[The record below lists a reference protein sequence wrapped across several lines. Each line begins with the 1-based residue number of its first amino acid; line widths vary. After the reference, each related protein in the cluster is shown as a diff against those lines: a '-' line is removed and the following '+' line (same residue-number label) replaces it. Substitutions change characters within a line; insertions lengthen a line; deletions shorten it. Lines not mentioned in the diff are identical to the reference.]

1 MKKKN
6 VFVTMAMAATIL
18 SFPVMI
24 SSCHEDDDE
33 KQEQP
38 VIINVT
44 GVTLDTHEKSLFAKD
59 ELQLTATITP
69 INATNQNITWK
80 SGDYAIATVSNTGLV
95 TAISAGETYI
105 YALAENGLFSD
116 SCLISIVP
124 GIKIEDKEFLSALI
138 KDTEINTDKDSF
150 ITRTEAEAVKSL
162 DLSSKSISSLEGIEY
177 FSNLEELN
185 CSENKLSA
193 LDVTKLTKLNYLK
206 CNDNKI
212 AALDLSKNTKLTYL
226 HCAKNELTSL
236 NIKSCPDLETVI
248 CGNQASSLTLNV
260 TVDQYNK
267 VWKEK
272 YTNSNNKNVLI
283 ALNVFEN
290 AVFQSA
296 AFDKNLK
303 NGESAKISKDESSFS
318 FRLYNEET
326 NENITFFENSVLNSL
341 EWTSSDESI
350 ATLAPSVTGSD
361 ESYSILTKVS
371 LHAIGK
377 TTITAKDGEGNTIS
391 FELEVTK

>member
-6 VFVTMAMAATIL
+6 VFVTMAMAATML

-24 SSCHEDDDE
+24 SSCHDDDDE
-33 KQEQP
+33 KKEQP

-44 GVTLDTHEKSLFAKD
+44 GISLDTHEKSLYAKD

-69 INATNQNITWK
+69 INSTNQNITWK

-116 SCLISIVP
+116 SCLVSIVP
-124 GIKIEDKEFLSALI
+124 GIKIEDKDFLSALLSDA
-138 KDTEINTDKDSF
+138 KINTDKDSF
-150 ITRTEAEAVKSL
+150 ITRTEAEAVKTL
-162 DLSSKSISSLEGIEY
+162 DLSSKSISSLAGIEF

-193 LDVTKLTKLNYLK
+193 LDVTKLTNLNYLK

-212 AALDLSKNTKLTYL
+212 ATLDLSKNSKLIYL
-226 HCAKNELTSL
+226 HCAKNELTAL
-236 NIKSCPDLETVI
+236 NIKNCPDLETIV
-248 CGNQASSLTLNV
+248 CGNQASTLKLNV
-260 TVDQYNK
+260 TVDQYNN
-267 VWKEK
+267 VWKEN
-272 YTNSNNKNVLI
+272 YSDANVDI
-283 ALNVFEN
+283 VLNIFEN

-296 AFDKNLK
+296 TFEKNVS
-303 NGESAKISKDESSFS
+303 NGETVKISKKESTFN
-318 FRLYNEET
+318 FRLYNRET
-326 NENITFFENSVLNSL
+326 NENMTFFEESVLKSL
-341 EWTSSDESI
+341 EWSSSDESI
-350 ATLAPSVTGSD
+350 ATITPNVTGSD

-371 LHAIGK
+371 LLAIGK
-377 TTITAKDGEGNTIS
+377 TTITAKDGEGNTLS

>member
-6 VFVTMAMAATIL
+6 VFVTMAMAATML

-24 SSCHEDDDE
+24 SSCHDDDDE
-33 KQEQP
+33 KKEQP

-44 GVTLDTHEKSLFAKD
+44 GISLDTHERSLYAKD

-116 SCLISIVP
+116 SCLVSIVP
-124 GIKIEDKEFLSALI
+124 GIKIEDKDFLSALLSDA
-138 KDTEINTDKDSF
+138 KINTDKDSF
-150 ITRTEAEAVKSL
+150 ITRTEAEAVKTL
-162 DLSSKSISSLEGIEY
+162 DLNSKSISSLAGIEF
-177 FSNLEELN
+177 FSNLEELD

-193 LDVTKLTKLNYLK
+193 LDVTKLTNLNYLK
-206 CNDNKI
+206 CNNNKI
-212 AALDLSKNTKLTYL
+212 AALDLSKNSKLTYV
-226 HCAKNELTSL
+226 HCAKNELTAL
-236 NIKSCPDLETVI
+236 NIKNCPAIETII

-260 TVDQYNK
+260 TVDQYNN

-272 YTNSNNKNVLI
+272 YDNTNNKNVLI

-290 AVFQSA
+290 AVFQSSV
-296 AFDKNLK
+296 FDKNVK
-303 NGESAKISKDESSFS
+303 NGESAEISKDERSFS
-318 FRLYNEET
+318 LRLYNGET

-361 ESYSILTKVS
+361 ESYSVITKVS
-371 LHAIGK
+371 LLAIGK
-377 TTITAKDGEGNTIS
+377 TTITAKDGEGNTLS
-391 FELEVTK
+391 FELNVTK

>member
-6 VFVTMAMAATIL
+6 VFVTMAMAATML

-24 SSCHEDDDE
+24 SSCHDDDDE
-33 KQEQP
+33 KKEQP

-44 GVTLDTHEKSLFAKD
+44 GISLDTHEKPLYAKD

-116 SCLISIVP
+116 SCLVSIVP
-124 GIKIEDKEFLSALI
+124 GIKIEDKDFLSALLSDA
-138 KDTEINTDKDSF
+138 KINTDKDSF
-150 ITRTEAEAVKSL
+150 ITRTEAEAVKTL
-162 DLSSKSISSLEGIEY
+162 DLSSKSISSLAGIEF

-193 LDVTKLTKLNYLK
+193 LDVTKLTNLNYLK

-212 AALDLSKNTKLTYL
+212 ATLDLSKNSKLIYL
-226 HCAKNELTSL
+226 HCAKNELTAL
-236 NIKSCPDLETVI
+236 NIKNCPDLETIV
-248 CGNQASSLTLNV
+248 CGNQASTLKLNV
-260 TVDQYNK
+260 TVDQYNN
-267 VWKEK
+267 VWKEN
-272 YTNSNNKNVLI
+272 YSDANVDI
-283 ALNVFEN
+283 VLNIFEN

-296 AFDKNLK
+296 TFEKNVS
-303 NGESAKISKDESSFS
+303 NGETVKISKKESTFN
-318 FRLYNEET
+318 FRLYNRET
-326 NENITFFENSVLNSL
+326 NENMTFFEESVLKSL
-341 EWTSSDESI
+341 EWSSSDESI
-350 ATLAPSVTGSD
+350 ATITPNVTGSD

-371 LHAIGK
+371 LLAIGK
-377 TTITAKDGEGNTIS
+377 TTITAKDGEGNTLS

>member
-6 VFVTMAMAATIL
+6 VFVTMAMAATML

-24 SSCHEDDDE
+24 SSCHDDDDE
-33 KQEQP
+33 KKEQP

-44 GVTLDTHEKSLFAKD
+44 GISLDTHEKSLYAKD

-116 SCLISIVP
+116 SCLVSIVP
-124 GIKIEDKEFLSALI
+124 GIKIEDKDFLSALLSDA
-138 KDTEINTDKDSF
+138 KINTDKDSF
-150 ITRTEAEAVKSL
+150 ITRTEAEAVKTL
-162 DLSSKSISSLEGIEY
+162 DLSSKSISSLEGIEF

-193 LDVTKLTKLNYLK
+193 LDVTKLTNLNYLK

-212 AALDLSKNTKLTYL
+212 ATLDLSKNSKLIYL
-226 HCAKNELTSL
+226 HCAKNELTAL
-236 NIKSCPDLETVI
+236 NIKNCPDLETIV
-248 CGNQASSLTLNV
+248 CGNQASTLKLNV
-260 TVDQYNK
+260 TVDQYNN
-267 VWKEK
+267 VWKEN
-272 YTNSNNKNVLI
+272 YSDANVDI
-283 ALNVFEN
+283 VLNIFEN

-296 AFDKNLK
+296 TFEKNVS
-303 NGESAKISKDESSFS
+303 NGETVKISKKESTFN
-318 FRLYNEET
+318 FRLYNGET
-326 NENITFFENSVLNSL
+326 NENMTFFEESVLKSL
-341 EWTSSDESI
+341 EWSSSDESI
-350 ATLAPSVTGSD
+350 ATITPNVTGSD

-371 LHAIGK
+371 LLAIGK
-377 TTITAKDGEGNTIS
+377 TTITAKDGEGNTLS